1 MSYGNMIAMKYTPF
15 DTMNCSLAQT
25 LTVIG
30 ERWTL
35 LILRDAF
42 FGVKRFSQFQA
53 RLGIARNVLSS
64 RLNQLVEEGILI
76 KRSKA
81 EGGHAEYVLT
91 EKGLALQP
99 VLLAMT
105 HWGDEYKP
113 HLKGAR
119 LEFVERSSGVGI
131 RTMSAVSQDGRRLS
145 PREIKAVLGPG
156 LADEDSQL
164 LTQREP
170 D

>member
-1 MSYGNMIAMKYTPF
+1 MKYTRF
-15 DTMNCSLAQT
+15 DNMNCSLAQT
-25 LTVIG
+25 LDIIG

-42 FGVKRFSQFQA
+42 FGVRRFARFQEH
-53 RLGIARNVLSS
+53 LGIARNVLAS
-64 RLNQLVEEGILI
+64 RLSRLVEEDILE
-76 KRSKA
+76 KVSKS

-113 HLKGAR
+113 NPNGKR
-119 LEFVERSSGVGI
+119 LEFVDRKTDLPI
-131 RTMSAVSQDGRRLS
+131 RRMSAISHDGRSLS
-145 PREIKAVLGPG
+145 PREIKAVPGPG
-156 LADEDSQL
+156 LLRSHDG
-164 LTQREP
+164 
-170 D
+170 

>member
-1 MSYGNMIAMKYTPF
+1 MKYTQF
-15 DTMNCSLAQT
+15 DQMNCSLAQT

-42 FGVKRFSQFQA
+42 FGIKKFSQFQQ

-64 RLNQLVEEGILI
+64 RLNQLVAEDILL
-76 KRSKA
+76 KRSKS
-81 EGGHAEYVLT
+81 EGGHADYILT

-99 VLLAMT
+99 ILLAMT
-105 HWGDEYKP
+105 HWGDQYKP
-113 HLKGAR
+113 HPNGAR
-119 LEFVERSSGVGI
+119 LEFTERNTGESI
-131 RTMSAVSQDGRRLS
+131 RRMSAVSQDGRSLA

-156 LADEDSQL
+156 LAGADHKL
-164 LTQREP
+164 LDQRESE
-170 D
+170 